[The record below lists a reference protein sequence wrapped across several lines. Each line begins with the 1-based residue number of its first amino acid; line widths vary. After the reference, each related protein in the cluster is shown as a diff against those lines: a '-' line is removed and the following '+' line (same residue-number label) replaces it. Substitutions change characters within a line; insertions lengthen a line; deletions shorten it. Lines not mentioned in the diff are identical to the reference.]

1 MKVDLLKK
9 LIKEAVAEAVREELN
24 NILNEQ
30 FVKPNVNQIQEN
42 RTLNFTSNDVM
53 ATRTQ
58 IREKM
63 GNMFGFNSNNNGG
76 VSNNGLQIDPNA
88 ENPFLAFIADSA
100 ANMTP
105 QERSGLSNL
114 G

>member
-1 MKVDLLKK
+1 MKVDLFKK

-24 NILNEQ
+24 TIFSEAP
-30 FVKPNVNQIQEN
+30 KPKPIQESQ
-42 RTLNFTSNDVM
+42 TLNFTSNDVM
-53 ATRTQ
+53 TVRTN

-63 GNMFGFNSNNNGG
+63 GNMFGFNQDLNMNENSSNNTLK
-76 VSNNGLQIDPNA
+76 VDINA
-88 ENPFLAFIADSA
+88 ENPYLSFIADSA

-105 QERSGLSNL
+105 QERQGLKNL

>member
-1 MKVDLLKK
+1 MKVDLFKK

-24 NILNEQ
+24 TIFSETLKQ
-30 FVKPNVNQIQEN
+30 KPIQESQ
-42 RTLNFTSNDVM
+42 TLNFTSNDVM
-53 ATRTQ
+53 NVRTN

-63 GNMFGFNSNNNGG
+63 SSMFGFDQNSNINGNS
-76 VSNNGLQIDPNA
+76 SNSTLQVDNNA
-88 ENPFLAFIADSA
+88 ENPFLSFIADAA

-105 QERSGLSNL
+105 QERAGLKNL

>member
-1 MKVDLLKK
+1 MKVDLFKK

-24 NILNEQ
+24 TIFSETP
-30 FVKPNVNQIQEN
+30 KPKPIQESQ
-42 RTLNFTSNDVM
+42 TLNFTSDDVM
-53 ATRTQ
+53 TVRTN

-63 GNMFGFNSNNNGG
+63 GNMFGFDQNLNGNSSNNTLT
-76 VSNNGLQIDPNA
+76 VDDNA
-88 ENPFLAFIADSA
+88 ENPFLSFIADAA

-105 QERSGLSNL
+105 QERAGLKNL